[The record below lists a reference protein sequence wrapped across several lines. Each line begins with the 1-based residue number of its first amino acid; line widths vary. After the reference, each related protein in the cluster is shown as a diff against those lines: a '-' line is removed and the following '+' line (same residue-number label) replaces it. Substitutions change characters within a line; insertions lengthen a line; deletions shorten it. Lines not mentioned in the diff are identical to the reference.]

1 MPWSA
6 RAARTAAG
14 LLLSCH
20 PGPVLAVSGGV
31 TALAWAAGRGPA
43 GTAWSGLAV
52 LAGQL
57 SIGLSNDYADRAVD
71 RAAGR
76 RDKPVASGQVTP
88 GTVAAAAV
96 ITLAGSA
103 AFSAACGWRA
113 GLIQLVTVASGW
125 VYNFGLKRT
134 VWSVVPFI
142 PGFGLFPAFVTLG
155 LPSHP
160 WPAWWATTAGAL
172 LGMGAHFANV
182 LPDLP
187 ADLATGVRGLPQR
200 LGGRISR
207 TVAGLLLGA
216 ATAVLA
222 WAPGITGALGGPL
235 RWAGA
240 AVAVLVAGTGVIGA
254 VAGPQRPAARHPA
267 MLAVIAAGLFDVV
280 LLVARGGH
288 IA

>member
-1 MPWSA
+1 M
-6 RAARTAAG
+6 ARTAAG
-14 LLLSCH
+14 LVLSSH

-43 GTAWSGLAV
+43 GTAWSGFAV

-57 SIGLSNDYADRAVD
+57 SIGLSNDYLDRATD

-76 RDKPVASGQVTP
+76 PDKPVAAGRIP
-88 GTVAAAAV
+88 ARLVASAAV
-96 ITLAGSA
+96 VTLAVSA
-103 AFSAACGWRA
+103 VFSLACGWRA

-125 VYNFGLKRT
+125 VYNAGLKRR
-134 VWSVVPFI
+134 VWSLVPFV

-155 LPSHP
+155 LPGHP
-160 WPAWWATTAGAL
+160 WPAWWATTACAL

-207 TVAGLLLGA
+207 VVAGVLLGA
-216 ATAVLA
+216 AAAVLA
-222 WAPGITGALGGPL
+222 LAPGITGTAGGVL
-235 RWAGA
+235 RWAGV
-240 AVAVLVAGTGVIGA
+240 AVAVIVAGTGVVTA
-254 VAGPQRPAARHPA
+254 VAGAQRPAARYPA
-267 MLAVIAAGLFDVV
+267 MLAVIGAGLFDVV